1 MLAGVTIID
10 PASTYIESGVTI
22 GRDTTIWPNTYLHG
36 TTDIGEDCSVGPNS
50 IVRDSKVGDGCRLY
64 ASIAEGVVMDSRV
77 NVGPFSHL
85 REGTRLAEGVHIGN
99 YGEVKNS
106 HLGSN
111 TRMGHFSYVGDATIG
126 TGVNIGAGT
135 ITCNFD
141 GKRKNQTEVGND
153 VFIGSDTLLV
163 APIKLGEGSRTGAGS
178 VVTKDVPPE
187 TLVTG
192 IPARAIK
199 KLKKNCD

>member
-10 PASTYIESGVTI
+10 PASTYIESSVTI

-36 TTDIGEDCSVGPNS
+36 TTNIGEDCSVGPNS
-50 IVRDSKVGDGCRLY
+50 ILRDSKVGDGCRLY
-64 ASIAEGVVMDSRV
+64 ASIAEGAVMESRV

-85 REGTRLAEGVHIGN
+85 REGTHLAEGVHIGN

-135 ITCNFD
+135 ITCNFN
-141 GKRKNQTEVGND
+141 GKRKNETEVGND

-187 TLVTG
+187 TLVAG